1 MISRLHY
8 TSLLDAEA
16 HSSRRLQSIRAAE
29 HTSHIDVVYALFF
42 ASIQTHNGHRS
53 TIALFGCQVP
63 HLAFSEEEVILS
75 RMEREQFAKPICHV
89 VWSEW
94 LDQLHGV
101 IHARRYACTEPRLA
115 IVLDVVQS

>member
-16 HSSRRLQSIRAAE
+16 HSSRRLQSIRAVE
-29 HTSHIDVVYALFF
+29 HTSRIDVVYAQFD
-42 ASIQTHNGHRS
+42 ASIRSHNGHRS
-53 TIALFGCQVP
+53 TIGPFGYQAL

-75 RMEREQFAKPICHV
+75 RMEREQSVRPTCRA

-94 LDQLHGV
+94 LDLLREV
-101 IHARRYACTEPRLA
+101 IHARRYACIEPHLA
-115 IVLDVVQS
+115 IVQDANQ